1 MNDRYEFWRDDH
13 RDGWHENDFTDD
25 TDQLLLISQCVLSTS
40 GYLIPEQF
48 AFRLKEWTDVGFP
61 ELQSK
66 GCCGVGFT
74 VGSVIDHPEF
84 LTNSYQ
90 AAFDIWHSG
99 GCDLAA
105 NGAMMRT
112 AVLGIP
118 FFFDESQVVL
128 NAIECAKV
136 THADPRCI
144 FSSVVVSVLISRT
157 LRLAL
162 RIGDEFQL
170 DAKERE
176 KFLQVMESKV
186 ISVSHSVCDG
196 ATSKRALYKS
206 QLSMAELCIPK
217 IEHADEVWPK
227 YNKPD
232 SSRQNTPV
240 QCLDDPNR
248 FSTASCGEDD
258 ALAELI
264 KNVVSDYKFLLDS
277 KDDIKKERWHFQAEK
292 FCFSDRLRDLDLDE
306 ENSIGFTL
314 KCLGSALFCFSR
326 KNAVDLTNG
335 DFFMQVIT
343 ELVLEAGDADTNG
356 AVAGALLG
364 CRLGMKG
371 LPNDW
376 LTGLRNKE
384 FLIKISEEL
393 VELVMNQL
401 NSV

>member
-1 MNDRYEFWRDDH
+1 M
-13 RDGWHENDFTDD
+13 
-25 TDQLLLISQCVLSTS
+25 LLILQCILSTN

-48 AFRLKEWTDVGFP
+48 AFRLKEWTDIGLP

-84 LTNSYQ
+84 LSNPYK
-90 AAFDIWHSG
+90 AAYDIWHSG

-105 NGAMMRT
+105 NGAVMRT
-112 AVLGIP
+112 AVLGIS
-118 FFFDESQVVL
+118 FFFNESQVVL

-144 FSSVVVSVLISRT
+144 FSSVVVSALISRT
-157 LRLAL
+157 LRRAL
-162 RIGDEFQL
+162 EIGEEFQV
-170 DAKERE
+170 DAKDKE
-176 KFLQVMESKV
+176 KLLKVMESKS
-186 ISVSHSVCDG
+186 ISVPYPICDESI
-196 ATSKRALYKS
+196 AKRAVHKS
-206 QLSMAELCIPK
+206 QLSIAELCIPK
-217 IEHADEVWPK
+217 IDTEPVWPK
-227 YNKPD
+227 YNASDP
-232 SSRQNTPV
+232 SRPKTPV
-240 QCLDDPNR
+240 KCSDDPNR
-248 FSTASCGEDD
+248 FSTASCGEDYP
-258 ALAELI
+258 LVELVN
-264 KNVVSDYKFLLDS
+264 KVVSDYKFLLNS
-277 KDDIKKERWHFQAEK
+277 KNQIERERWHWQAEK
-292 FCFSDRLRDLDLDE
+292 FCFPESLHDIELDE

-314 KCLGSALFCFSR
+314 KCLGSALFCFGR
-326 KNAVDLTNG
+326 KNAVDMTNG

-343 ELVLEAGDADTNG
+343 ELILEAGDADTNG

-384 FLIKISEEL
+384 FLVKVSEEL

-401 NSV
+401 SSV